1 MSVEAVALKMYMEKA
16 AAEHL
21 AQFNNLLENGITG
34 GDQLWIKTGRHR
46 ALSALY
52 GHLIVQQLEAFNEE
66 VNALHEKHK
75 KKQDLSISEISS
87 ALLYIFRCSELI
99 KLKKKSLVVDQED
112 PNKIPDPAF
121 WKAQEDTLEQSEEM
135 LKGIGENLTFVLSS
149 YAGDN
154 WQQRMPNV
162 TLCFEL
168 YVNFWKVNANFKA
181 R

>member
-1 MSVEAVALKMYMEKA
+1 MEKA

-52 GHLIVQQLEAFNEE
+52 GHLIVQQLEAFNQE